1 MVEDV
6 AAQEVGYLLDEALR
20 KCQDQVIFQFS
31 PPHKRRIEAR
41 PLAASYCLL
50 WTKSWGVQ
58 YYIPLKDPAWVGYPV
73 MGMTICRTDE
83 FVHVSFFGWCS
94 YFLFYGI

>member
-1 MVEDV
+1 VVEDV

-73 MGMTICRTDE
+73 IPYFRGSD
-83 FVHVSFFGWCS
+83 VHGAGAASNLLLKTKNFC
-94 YFLFYGI
+94 